1 MKTIRNIFVL
11 IIVLALVLI
20 GALLFHPYWVGPS
33 VEFAAKTVGPKFTG
47 TAVALENCELNLYKG
62 TIGIEGL
69 SVDNPKGASAVQA
82 ASLGTARIVVDP
94 MTVTSDVI
102 VIKEITVKNLFVS
115 YEKIGTKTNFDIIAE
130 TAKGDKSAAAPIEKP
145 VEQPA
150 ESQEVAETKLPETKV
165 IIDKLTIDGIKV
177 SLYGIPLT
185 IPVTVNMKDIGRETN
200 GIGISDALQTIW
212 EKILKATGLAAEQIK
227 MLSSGALD
235 LGQLGI
241 DKSVESV
248 GKAVEAV
255 KQLDVKSAEE
265 AVKGAQDAVKGA
277 QDAFKGLFK

>member
-1 MKTIRNIFVL
+1 MKTIRNIVIL
-11 IIVLALVLI
+11 IVVLAFVALFALI
-20 GALLFHPYWVGPS
+20 LHPLWVGAT
-33 VEFAAKTVGPKFTG
+33 VKFAAEKVGPKFTG
-47 TAVALENCELNLYKG
+47 TAVALEQCELNLYGGKV
-62 TIGIEGL
+62 GIEGL

-82 ASLGTARIVVDP
+82 VSLGTARIVVDP

-115 YEKIGTKTNFDIIAE
+115 YEKIGTKSNFDIIAE
-130 TAKGDKSAAAPIEKP
+130 TAKGDQSAAVPVEKP

-150 ESQEVAETKLPETKV
+150 ESQQVAETKLPETKV

-185 IPVTVNMKDIGRETN
+185 IPVSVNMKDIGRETN
-200 GIGISDALQTIW
+200 GIGISDALQAIW
-212 EKILKATGLAAEQIK
+212 EKILKATGLAADQIK